1 MPHNYSKRAKGFVL
15 LPLLVFFTA
24 VSLTQAA
31 NLRVAWDASA
41 DSNVVG
47 YKVAYGTTSGLYN
60 QTVNAGN
67 STSATVPSL
76 TPSTTYYF
84 VVKAY
89 NSIGLESLP
98 SNEVAVTTAANIP
111 PSVSLTNPQAGA
123 SFQGSTPISMTA
135 TASDADG
142 SVVKVEFY
150 QDSNKI
156 GQATAAPYSAT
167 WNNAPTGNF
176 VLTALAYDDS
186 GAAVRSAGA
195 RITVGSA
202 TPGSSPTAA
211 NKIKPMS
218 LTPIVRAGSVARF
231 KLVASAAA
239 DQPMTVNY
247 SVSGTATAGVDYAA
261 ATGQVT
267 IPAGARSIAMPVQT
281 NSGSGRKTMVLTVM
295 PGNGYTP
302 GRVNAVVRI
311 LGH

>member
-1 MPHNYSKRAKGFVL
+1 MPHNYCHRAKGFVL
-15 LPLLVFFTA
+15 LPLLVVLTA

-47 YKVAYGTTSGLYN
+47 YNVAYGTTSGLYN
-60 QTVNAGN
+60 QSVNAGN

-76 TPSTTYYF
+76 TPNTTYYF

-111 PSVSLTNPQAGA
+111 PSVSLTNPQTGA
-123 SFQGSTPISMTA
+123 SFNGSTPISMTA

-150 QDSNKI
+150 QDTNKI
-156 GQATAAPYSAT
+156 GQATTAPYSAT
-167 WNNAPTGNF
+167 WNSAPTGNF

-195 RITVGSA
+195 RITVGA
-202 TPGSSPTAA
+202 PTPGSSPTAA
-211 NKIKPMS
+211 TKIKPMA
-218 LTPIVRAGSVARF
+218 LTPLVRAGSMARF
-231 KLVASAAA
+231 KLIASGAST
-239 DQPMTVNY
+239 QPMVVNY
-247 SVSGTATAGVDYAA
+247 SVTGTATAGVDYAA
-261 ATGQVT
+261 ATGQIT
-267 IPAGARSIAMPVQT
+267 MPAGARSVSMPLQT
-281 NSGSGRKTMVLTVM
+281 TTTSGRKTLVLTVT
-295 PGNGYTP
+295 PGNGYSP
-302 GRVNAVVRI
+302 GRLNAVVRI